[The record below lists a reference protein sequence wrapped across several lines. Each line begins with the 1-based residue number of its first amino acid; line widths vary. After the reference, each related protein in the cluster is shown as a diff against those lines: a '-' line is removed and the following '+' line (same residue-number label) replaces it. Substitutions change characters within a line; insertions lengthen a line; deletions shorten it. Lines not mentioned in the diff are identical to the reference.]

1 MNDLR
6 NPHVGAPFTDDDAAI
21 AAALEDVSVPV
32 LLCSLVHMTGD
43 PSWIR
48 ERSLPSMP
56 NAAGLQGGLDDEE
69 LADIR
74 RRAVPAIAAYR
85 DGGCI
90 PHEPSRDVLVE
101 MMAFLAG
108 KPLEGIMVPMFLEDM
123 QFDGADSDA
132 ISWGDEVSDDGEGGV
147 AGRRDRLR
155 PVRHPRGDPPVAGRP
170 ALRDRR
176 EGRGS
181 GRYLV
186 GERVPGCAVDVGSH
200 HYCYAFEPSHHWTEY
215 FCQQP
220 ELRDYFLGV
229 LDKYE
234 LRPHCRFSTA
244 VTSLTWDEPTST
256 WQVGVRNP
264 DGTMEVLEARF
275 VISAVGSLNIPRLP
289 DIPGMDS
296 FTGPS
301 FHSARW
307 PDGLALTGKGFALVG
322 AGASGFQIAPTIAD
336 EVEQLTIFQRTT
348 QWMLPNPLYHTKVP
362 PGDRWAMQHLPFYAR
377 WFRFLMLY
385 PGIAMGTEQYRVD
398 PDFRASEGV
407 SVNETNDQ
415 RRRQLTA
422 WITMHLEDR
431 PDLIEKSIPDYPAM
445 GKRILQDNGSWLR
458 TLKKPNVELVHTGI
472 ERVAPDGVVTVDGEH
487 HDADVICYATGFQH
501 NDFLASMDV
510 TGRNGVSVRDQWGDE
525 PTAYLGN
532 RDPELPEPLLHVR
545 PGHEPRARREPVLPL
560 RMPDPLRDGLHPPGP
575 DVGCADDRGAQ
586 GRARRVRRAVP
597 ARDRPARVVTP
608 VDRAQPLQEPAGQ
621 DLHPVAVAARALL
634 GMDARG
640 RPRAIHRQLNAGA
653 RRAPEAQL
661 PRTGA
666 FNAEDQATVY
676 TLEAIACPIFRD
688 PRAFAFGHPV
698 KRGWITTAR

>member
-48 ERSLPSMP
+48 ERPLRRMP
-56 NAAGLQGGLDDEE
+56 NAADLHGGLDEE
-69 LADIR
+69 ERADIR

-90 PHEPSRDVLVE
+90 PHELPRDVLVE

-132 ISWGDEVSDDGEGGV
+132 ISWGDEVSDAAKAASPVVVIGAGLSGILAGIRLSQAGLPFVIVEKDAGPGGTWW
-147 AGRRDRLR
+147 
-155 PVRHPRGDPPVAGRP
+155 
-170 ALRDRR
+170 
-176 EGRGS
+176 EN
-181 GRYLV
+181 RY
-186 GERVPGCAVDVGSH
+186 PGARVDVGSH

-220 ELRDYFLGV
+220 ELRDYFAGV
-229 LDKYE
+229 LEKYE
-234 LRPHCRFSTA
+234 LRPHCRFGTA
-244 VTSLTWDEPTST
+244 VTSLTWDEPTSS
-256 WQVGVRNP
+256 WQVGIRNP
-264 DGTMEVLEARF
+264 DGSTEVLEARF

-296 FTGPS
+296 FSGPS

-307 PDGLALTGKGFALVG
+307 PEGLDLAGKRFALVG

-336 EVEQLTIFQRTT
+336 QVEQLTIFQRTT
-348 QWMLPNPLYHTKVP
+348 QWMLPNPLYHAKVP

-377 WFRFLMLY
+377 WFRFVMLY

-398 PDFRASEGV
+398 PDFQATEGV
-407 SVNETNDQ
+407 SVNETNDA

-472 ERVAPDGVVTVDGEH
+472 ERIAPDGVVTVDGTH
-487 HDADVICYATGFQH
+487 HDADIICYATGFHH

-525 PTAYLGN
+525 PTAYLGIAIPN
-532 RDPELPEPLLHVR
+532 FPNLFCMYGPGTNLAHGASLFFHSECQIHYALDCIHRVLSSGAQTIEVRKDAHDEYIERYRREIDQLVWSHPSIEHSHYKNPQGKIFTLSPWRLELYWEWTREADPEEYLVS
-545 PGHEPRARREPVLPL
+545 
-560 RMPDPLRDGLHPPGP
+560 
-575 DVGCADDRGAQ
+575 
-586 GRARRVRRAVP
+586 
-597 ARDRPARVVTP
+597 
-608 VDRAQPLQEPAGQ
+608 
-621 DLHPVAVAARALL
+621 
-634 GMDARG
+634 
-640 RPRAIHRQLNAGA
+640 
-653 RRAPEAQL
+653 
-661 PRTGA
+661 
-666 FNAEDQATVY
+666 
-676 TLEAIACPIFRD
+676 
-688 PRAFAFGHPV
+688 
-698 KRGWITTAR
+698 